1 MCDFKSYSQITR
13 LNISKFRGEEMSRL
27 NQLLFVSLLT
37 VSLVQLMSSAA
48 YGQHGGSCSCAFCSG
63 QQQKET
69 ITSTSQTLD
78 SKDASISSSSSSRS
92 SSSGS
97 PIGQTVLLDFDTGT
111 DGTVNYTQAIRDEV
125 VTQLDNIFQD
135 FGVTFLQS
143 APGSG
148 DFSTLTFNAGAVGG
162 LAEGIDFR
170 NLNQADNAVINTTGL
185 GSGSA
190 ASTAGFSANI
200 AAHEL
205 GHLLGLRHRD
215 AFGPI
220 GSGVFAGTDGGFL
233 PNFPGPTNATEFV
246 DHVLSTPAL
255 GADITRFEDPVWFG
269 ERSAIKLAAI
279 FQLDVVDEAV
289 GNNDSIANAQ
299 ALDLG
304 QLIVP
309 NTIVS
314 GQNAGIGDFDVDAI
328 SVVGSIDVG
337 TDDDFYSFEGEAGD
351 LFNFEVISSGNSN
364 IFDTVDSQITIL
376 DSDGNALNYFG
387 QPAFND
393 DEIETLDSIIIDLVL
408 EDSGTFFIQVGN
420 FGTSTGDYELF
431 FSRFNGVA
439 VPEPASTGIIMFGLI
454 ACGLKRRRRTA

>member
-1 MCDFKSYSQITR
+1 
-13 LNISKFRGEEMSRL
+13 MSRL
-27 NQLLFVSLLT
+27 NQLLFVGLLT
-37 VSLVQLMSSAA
+37 VSLIQMMGSAA
-48 YGQHGGSCSCAFCSG
+48 YGQHGGSCSCSFCSG
-63 QQQKET
+63 QQQRET
-69 ITSTSQTLD
+69 TQ
-78 SKDASISSSSSSRS
+78 SSSRGAS
-92 SSSGS
+92 SFS
-97 PIGQTVLLDFDTGT
+97 PIGQSVLLDFDTGT
-111 DGTVNYTQAIRDEV
+111 DGSVNYTQSIRDEV
-125 VTQLDNIFQD
+125 VTQLDTIFQD

-143 APGSG
+143 APTSG
-148 DFSTLTFNAGAVGG
+148 DFSTLTFNSGAVGG
-162 LAEGIDFR
+162 LADGIDFR

-190 ASTAGFSANI
+190 DSIAGFSANI

-246 DHVLSTPAL
+246 DHALSTPAL
-255 GADITRFEDPVWFG
+255 GADINRFEDPVWFS

-279 FQLDVVDEAV
+279 FQLDVIDEAA

-304 QLIVP
+304 QLVVP

-328 SVVGSIDVG
+328 SVLGSIDVG

-351 LFNFEVISSGNSN
+351 LFNFEVISAGNSN
-364 IFDTVDSQITIL
+364 ILDTVDSQITIL
-376 DSDGNALNYFG
+376 DADGNALNYFG
-387 QPAFND
+387 QDAFND
-393 DEIETLDSIIIDLVL
+393 DEIETLDSVIIDLVL
-408 EDSGTFFIQVGN
+408 EESGTFFIQVGN

-431 FSRFNGVA
+431 FSRFNGVVA
-439 VPEPASTGIIMFGLI
+439 VPEPASTGIIMIGLL
-454 ACGLKRRRRTA
+454 ACGLKRRRRLA